1 MSESP
6 SNQRL
11 LPNLGIK
18 SEYTLIL
25 DCRGKT
31 SYWLS
36 SKRTWV
42 KLGHVV
48 HVLCI
53 TFPLADGDVK
63 IEVREADYLKPK
75 QHLSLFR

>member
-18 SEYTLIL
+18 N
-25 DCRGKT
+25 
-31 SYWLS
+31 
-36 SKRTWV
+36 
-42 KLGHVV
+42 
-48 HVLCI
+48 
-53 TFPLADGDVK
+53 GDVK

-75 QHLSLFR
+75 KHLSLFRF